1 MVRLDVDRSL
11 LEWAVDRSGKS
22 TTELSKKQDLGNLD
36 GWMSGTIKPTRR
48 QLEKFAK
55 ATYTPFGYLLLS
67 EPPQEQTS
75 QILHFRTLGGDEP
88 LRRSIELE
96 DTINIL
102 EYRQEWMH
110 EYLID
115 VGAEPLGFVGS
126 SSVDDDPVIV
136 SDKIKSALG
145 LATDWTLN
153 YTKWENAQQHLLEKI
168 EDVRIF
174 VSRNSMVQNNT
185 HRKLDPEEFR
195 GFVLVDDYAPF
206 VFVNSAD
213 MAGAQMLTLAHELAH
228 VWMGKSASFDLRG
241 LAPDPNVKLERV
253 CNSIAA
259 EFLVPTKGMLQH
271 WDEFKKSSGGPY
283 SAASNHFKVSLIVAA
298 RRALD
303 TGCISQREFGKFY
316 VDYRSRQET
325 QMQQR
330 KQNKGHTPS
339 SIMAPYRVGRRFMKT
354 VATAVRESRL
364 LYSDAYYL
372 TGLKSESFDKAS
384 AKILD
389 DVN

>member
-1 MVRLDVDRSL
+1 MLRLDVDRSL
-11 LEWAVDRSGKS
+11 LEWAVARSGKS
-22 TTELSKKQDLGNLD
+22 ATELSKKQDLGKLD
-36 GWMSGTIKPTRR
+36 GWLSGTIKPTRR
-48 QLEKFAK
+48 QLEEFAK

-88 LRRSIELE
+88 LRRSIDLE
-96 DTINIL
+96 DTIDIL
-102 EYRQEWMH
+102 EYRQEWMR

-115 VGAEPLGFVGS
+115 IGAEPLGFVGS
-126 SSVDDDPVIV
+126 SSVDDDPVAV

-145 LATDWTLN
+145 LVPDWTSD
-153 YTKWENAQQHLLEKI
+153 YTKWEDAQQHLLEQV
-168 EDVRIF
+168 EGARIF
-174 VSRNSMVQNNT
+174 VSQNSMVQNNP
-185 HRKLDPEEFR
+185 HRRLDPEEFR

-206 VFVNSAD
+206 VFVNRAD
-213 MAGAQMLTLAHELAH
+213 MAGAQMFTLAHELAH
-228 VWMGKSASFDLRG
+228 VWMGESASFDLRG

-259 EFLVPTKGMLQH
+259 EFLVPAEGMLRH
-271 WDEFKKSSGGPY
+271 WDEFKGSSDDPY
-283 SAASNHFKVSLIVAA
+283 RAASDHFKVSLIVAA

-316 VDYRSRQET
+316 ADYSRRET
-325 QMQQR
+325 QTQQR
-330 KQNKGHTPS
+330 KQKGGPTPS
-339 SIMAPYRVGRRFMKT
+339 MMAPYRVGRRFMKT
-354 VATAVRESRL
+354 VATAVRENQL

-372 TGLKSESFDKAS
+372 TGLKSESFDEAC
-384 AKILD
+384 AKILG